1 MPKSTASTQKC
12 GPVSILLWSNV
23 RRWWWVCLLY
33 GFYSLQTGCHT
44 ESLRWN
50 SYRSATSDLTLNL
63 HENKLQGA
71 HGMNGSCSDEVSKCK
86 DLCKTDIICTE
97 LSHFLYIQSPCLILR
112 NVSESL
118 STDKLFL
125 ACERMRPTAKDD
137 VFPLTSSAPP
147 TAWQHSVFS
156 MIPFKFSSVLHR
168 SQRELLPSHKNVRSL
183 AQISVFGLTFQK
195 CAQVSMQTNVPSLTF
210 MLIINNTG
218 IPSAATLSQ
227 LSIRDSVS
235 GLTLQSSS
243 GILLESGFQ
252 TFTKDILAAG
262 SSYIVK
268 YSASID
274 VNVANDQIWELP
286 AFLTFS
292 NASQNDINLFGPL
305 EANFTM
311 YMNSTSEVSPNHGL
325 HFVGFIVAF
334 VVSFVMVCIAFLIS
348 YCFKEK
354 NRKSRSIKKKKR
366 KIVNNEVDPEYAV
379 YNINETSKEEAAF
392 EDKIIDIFLYEDPQ
406 NMYDALENLDMSS
419 LLHISTKLESY
430 RVLIYKD
437 LIAKLLRNLKVTS
450 EFSPAA
456 EKRLKSVLNGQLMGM
471 EGKLKEEHVAR
482 MAALAAEFNLETREE
497 MEREHRKVAKE
508 KEKAEQLFKH
518 MNQQM
523 ALECNVLLDTLHKLD
538 QRHLQHSLLVRHE
551 EASAKVQRQIMV
563 FRRVELHKIFFE
575 EVEEMTKM
583 GELEKNVAKK
593 LLHVYLSRQEQLE
606 ELLDILLANQRSILG
621 ERHAHRQ
628 FLVHSLQSLRNLVY
642 DVFTKATAQVES
654 VFEDLNNE
662 GFLPEDVGESLFGK
676 TTNNLLQVKQKFE
689 EALSR
694 EKKTLHC
701 NLIKKRR
708 SQIYEKLQEQYQKRQ
723 ELSVIHKTS
732 AECQD
737 LVNYLNCWQKLLLLQ
752 YVELGDLINNLDEEA
767 AADIR
772 KVIMRL
778 LQSAITEIKGI
789 QPKISQELLSLGL
802 PRHAVQ
808 NIGWKHELITGAL
821 PEAQEKLHKE
831 GKIAV
836 KVLQKTRETLQNQL
850 DVEVKEQQ
858 DLRMREKSIFK
869 SLCKAQ
875 LTLSEDDLLK
885 MKLEFQNCFSQ
896 VDKCLVLPKAQARSR
911 LKGYLSEWRRE
922 MLRNMEHSQSEIHGK
937 QLKIKKHPAETN
949 HSEEYFDFKTLKRMT
964 EKKIHLYEEEKQVKD
979 MVIEKVLVE
988 ILYERANYLKA
999 QEEGLAVHITAFQ
1012 LQKAEKRVR
1021 TLETYVAILNLQSL
1035 LVEELRISGSMT
1047 GPTLAEMIHK
1057 HIQGLEEA
1065 DRLVHLKE
1073 QAWWNA
1079 WKKDQSMAASR
1090 EEDFPTNY
1098 NSHEESQIA
1107 SILEQ
1112 AFTKRQ
1118 QIMDIEKRRLMNEHT
1133 SSQTTEDFKEQ
1144 LEFKR
1149 LQAYFDQDL
1158 ALIADFVKQAQI
1170 PANILLEVLRLL
1182 LPTSLEND
1190 LISILDAICSR
1201 PTQATQFNGIEKGK
1215 LETSRKPMHIKLKEE
1230 ITKKY
1235 AKPGNLGKDKGS
1247 ILKKK
1252 QGQLLK
1258 QVSFPHLENPY
1269 NLKEHSISEN
1279 HITAVESATETLN
1292 VSDTKEVFIFR
1303 PKLEQEESMQKSV
1316 KKKKKKRNF
1325 LNLKKA
1331 AVASMDIP

>member
-1 MPKSTASTQKC
+1 ALTLLLRLPRISQQTVTFFVTACCWVPETQCRKC
-12 GPVSILLWSNV
+12 RHGIKLFFSHCYPRWPFSAQKNILFVILKILLLW
-23 RRWWWVCLLY
+23 
-33 GFYSLQTGCHT
+33 HT
-44 ESLRWN
+44 
-50 SYRSATSDLTLNL
+50 Y
-63 HENKLQGA
+63 
-71 HGMNGSCSDEVSKCK
+71 
-86 DLCKTDIICTE
+86 
-97 LSHFLYIQSPCLILR
+97 
-112 NVSESL
+112 
-118 STDKLFL
+118 
-125 ACERMRPTAKDD
+125 
-137 VFPLTSSAPP
+137 
-147 TAWQHSVFS
+147 SVFVCVCVCVCTHI
-156 MIPFKFSSVLHR
+156 MFIFFL
-168 SQRELLPSHKNVRSL
+168 SL
-183 AQISVFGLTFQK
+183 
-195 CAQVSMQTNVPSLTF
+195 QVSMQTNVPSLTF

-252 TFTKDILAAG
+252 TFTKDILAG
-262 SSYIVK
+262 TLIFFYP
-268 YSASID
+268 
-274 VNVANDQIWELP
+274 Q
-286 AFLTFS
+286 
-292 NASQNDINLFGPL
+292 
-305 EANFTM
+305 
-311 YMNSTSEVSPNHGL
+311 VSPNHGL

-348 YCFKEK
+348 
-354 NRKSRSIKKKKR
+354 

-642 DVFTKATAQVES
+642 DVFTKATAQVEK
-654 VFEDLNNE
+654 
-662 GFLPEDVGESLFGK
+662 DVGESLFGK

-701 NLIKKRR
+701 NLIKKEGARFM
-708 SQIYEKLQEQYQKRQ
+708 KRQ

-778 LQSAITEIKGI
+778 VQSAITEIKGI

-850 DVEVKEQQ
+850 DVEVKEQRHKMYTK
-858 DLRMREKSIFK
+858 LYFL

-911 LKGYLSEWRRE
+911 LQGYLSEWRRE

-937 QLKIKKHPAETN
+937 QVMNSL
-949 HSEEYFDFKTLKRMT
+949 Y
-964 EKKIHLYEEEKQVKD
+964 KIHLYEEEKQVKD

-1057 HIQGLEEA
+1057 HIQVCDKSFFNFCLFVQWTFTTLGYPVDINKNKATVCFCVFAGL
-1065 DRLVHLKE
+1065 KC
-1073 QAWWNA
+1073 
-1079 WKKDQSMAASR
+1079 
-1090 EEDFPTNY
+1090 F
-1098 NSHEESQIA
+1098 
-1107 SILEQ
+1107 
-1112 AFTKRQ
+1112 
-1118 QIMDIEKRRLMNEHT
+1118 
-1133 SSQTTEDFKEQ
+1133 
-1144 LEFKR
+1144 
-1149 LQAYFDQDL
+1149 
-1158 ALIADFVKQAQI
+1158 
-1170 PANILLEVLRLL
+1170 
-1182 LPTSLEND
+1182 
-1190 LISILDAICSR
+1190 
-1201 PTQATQFNGIEKGK
+1201 
-1215 LETSRKPMHIKLKEE
+1215 
-1230 ITKKY
+1230 
-1235 AKPGNLGKDKGS
+1235 
-1247 ILKKK
+1247 
-1252 QGQLLK
+1252 
-1258 QVSFPHLENPY
+1258 
-1269 NLKEHSISEN
+1269 
-1279 HITAVESATETLN
+1279 
-1292 VSDTKEVFIFR
+1292 
-1303 PKLEQEESMQKSV
+1303 
-1316 KKKKKKRNF
+1316 
-1325 LNLKKA
+1325 
-1331 AVASMDIP
+1331 

>member
-1 MPKSTASTQKC
+1 MSTKRHFTIEKAEKHYEANDAYKHIHKYSYCETTHGVNRFQVLQETKEDLDWKIGAPMAAVVKWLETRGASASCLQDTAVQVGEAWAVEERGGRSGC
-12 GPVSILLWSNV
+12 DMISAACQVARPLHTTPVWTDAVAEERVERQLVDVGCQTTPSPLPAPVSRSSKGVQAAQGLPSSHKGTQTITAPQRK
-23 RRWWWVCLLY
+23 RRTRTKRSGIPDKVQRKPDSVTVQEGYTAEGRTPYKPSPECSKGQEFPACFCSRKGRAGGGRLC
-33 GFYSLQTGCHT
+33 YSCGHAGHVWRGCPRRTSEWQGRRGSTLRPVHYVFTG
-44 ESLRWN
+44 
-50 SYRSATSDLTLNL
+50 RS
-63 HENKLQGA
+63 HEA
-71 HGMNGSCSDEVSKCK
+71 K
-86 DLCKTDIICTE
+86 DAD
-97 LSHFLYIQSPCLILR
+97 
-112 NVSESL
+112 SL
-118 STDKLFL
+118 SWRGPAL
-125 ACERMRPTAKDD
+125 AGQADEP
-137 VFPLTSSAPP
+137 
-147 TAWQHSVFS
+147 
-156 MIPFKFSSVLHR
+156 
-168 SQRELLPSHKNVRSL
+168 HKPHLR
-183 AQISVFGLTFQK
+183 
-195 CAQVSMQTNVPSLTF
+195 
-210 MLIINNTG
+210 
-218 IPSAATLSQ
+218 
-227 LSIRDSVS
+227 
-235 GLTLQSSS
+235 
-243 GILLESGFQ
+243 
-252 TFTKDILAAG
+252 
-262 SSYIVK
+262 
-268 YSASID
+268 
-274 VNVANDQIWELP
+274 
-286 AFLTFS
+286 
-292 NASQNDINLFGPL
+292 
-305 EANFTM
+305 
-311 YMNSTSEVSPNHGL
+311 
-325 HFVGFIVAF
+325 
-334 VVSFVMVCIAFLIS
+334 
-348 YCFKEK
+348 
-354 NRKSRSIKKKKR
+354 KKR

-406 NMYDALENLDMSS
+406 NMYEALENLDMSS
-419 LLHISTKLESY
+419 LLHTSAKLESY

-437 LIAKLLRNLKVTS
+437 LIAKLLRNLKITS

-497 MEREHRKVAKE
+497 MEREHRKVARE

-523 ALECNVLLDTLHKLD
+523 ALECNVLLDTLHKFD

-593 LLHVYLSRQEQLE
+593 LLHIYLSRQEQLE

-628 FLVHSLQSLRNLVY
+628 YLVHSLQSLRNLVY

-662 GFLPEDVGESLFGK
+662 GFLPEDMGEPLFEK

-708 SQIYEKLQEQYQKRQ
+708 NQICEKLQEQYQKRQ

-732 AECQD
+732 RECQD
-737 LVNYLNCWQKLLLLQ
+737 LVDYLNCWQKLLLLQ

-808 NIGWKHELITGAL
+808 NIGLKHELITGAL

-836 KVLQKTRETLQNQL
+836 KVLQKTRETLQNHL

-869 SLCKAQ
+869 NLSKAQ

-896 VDKCLVLPKAQARSR
+896 MDKCLVLPKAQARSR
-911 LKGYLSEWRRE
+911 LQTYLSEWRRE

-937 QLKIKKHPAETN
+937 Q
-949 HSEEYFDFKTLKRMT
+949 
-964 EKKIHLYEEEKQVKD
+964 
-979 MVIEKVLVE
+979 VLVE

-999 QEEGLAVHITAFQ
+999 QEEGLAVHITALQ

-1021 TLETYVAILNLQSL
+1021 TLETYVAILNVQSL

-1047 GPTLAEMIHK
+1047 GPSLVEMIHK

-1073 QAWWNA
+1073 LAWWNA
-1079 WKKDQSMAASR
+1079 LKKDQSMAASR
-1090 EEDFPTNY
+1090 EEDFPTDY

-1144 LEFKR
+1144 LEFKK

-1201 PTQATQFNGIEKGK
+1201 PTQATQFNGIDKGK

-1235 AKPGNLGKDKGS
+1235 AKPGNLGKEKGS

-1252 QGQLLK
+1252 QGLLLK

-1269 NLKEHSISEN
+1269 NLKEHSVSEN
-1279 HITAVESATETLN
+1279 HITAVESTTETLN

-1303 PKLEQEESMQKSV
+1303 PKVEQEESLQKSV

-1331 AVASMDIP
+1331 AVANMDIP